1 MKRFITILA
10 AVVAIASAGVAQEH
24 DTFEQDGYIF
34 KILDDSIA
42 TCAIIGGTALDS
54 IDSGDDQ
61 WIDLPTKVYYD
72 INKKFY
78 TITEIGEGAFKDKDA
93 IEKKSKIERI
103 IFPIKLESIGD
114 EAFAGTTVKRV
125 EFPNTLKKIGRS
137 AFENSFTLGC
147 NLPDALEEIG
157 DNAFMNYSLADG
169 FSDKTNAMSEGI
181 QIGSGF
187 SHIGQTAFTGNIA
200 EFITLSPENGTYSLD
215 SILTV
220 AQGKPMKLYALFDK
234 ERTSLQLML
243 ANRIKYM
250 NGTLNLNPEASRWN
264 IMCLPP

>member
-1 MKRFITILA
+1 
-10 AVVAIASAGVAQEH
+10 
-24 DTFEQDGYIF
+24 
-34 KILDDSIA
+34 
-42 TCAIIGGTALDS
+42 
-54 IDSGDDQ
+54 
-61 WIDLPTKVYYD
+61 
-72 INKKFY
+72 
-78 TITEIGEGAFKDKDA
+78 
-93 IEKKSKIERI
+93 
-103 IFPIKLESIGD
+103 
-114 EAFAGTTVKRV
+114 
-125 EFPNTLKKIGRS
+125 
-137 AFENSFTLGC
+137 
-147 NLPDALEEIG
+147 
-157 DNAFMNYSLADG
+157 MNYSLADG

-250 NGTLNLNPEASRWN
+250 NGTLNLNPDSISVEYHVPSTVTRIEDYAFTGQLYYPSAYWTWRLNGGVSRIYIPESVTYLGKYSLTGIGGGDIIFEGDVPRRCLSQPSSPAPTSRMAHGAMHARRQSRHSRPASSGRNMRLSRLNMWGLTGLN
-264 IMCLPP
+264 QMVLQKILKDCILYTISPEGS